1 MSFAPY
7 LYFSFVLVSLFSIL
21 EVTKNFKH
29 SLLLKIQ
36 FIGLLTFA
44 SAINLFL
51 FKGPLTEV
59 ELSIVRLLIDLMPMF
74 VLNIALIIYAYK
86 VPIWI
91 FIAELSIGVIGGIF
105 VAFFT
110 SNSPNHFVQA
120 DTFHF
125 YSIASTRNEYLKVF
139 RILLLSG
146 YFLFFVGFITKT
158 TFFEQQKNQFFKPL
172 RFWITLM
179 ILGFVLYIFENTLP
193 IHVYTKGVYSTHV
206 LPIYLMLGILYRPQ
220 SINAPWYQF
229 DELSDINKAEIS
241 KDNFEAAF
249 YTSEFYLKEKASIES
264 LSVDLGSNKTMVTAF
279 IKKNT
284 GLGFADLINKT
295 RVDYLVEL
303 LREGK
308 HEDYTIE
315 ALAKMSGFGSRQTMY
330 KAFAK
335 FRNQSPSDFID
346 SLKH

>member
-21 EVTKNFKH
+21 EITKNFKH
-29 SLLLKIQ
+29 SLFLKIQ

-44 SAINLFL
+44 SVINLFL
-51 FKGPLTEV
+51 FKGPITEV
-59 ELSIVRLLIDLMPMF
+59 ELSIVRLLIDLMPIF
-74 VLNIALIIYAYK
+74 VLNIALILYAYK
-86 VPIWI
+86 IPTWL
-91 FIAELSIGVIGGIF
+91 FIVEIVAGIIGAVLVGL
-105 VAFFT
+105 FT
-110 SNSPNHFVQA
+110 SNTPSNFNHSESLNLY
-120 DTFHF
+120 T
-125 YSIASTRNEYLKVF
+125 IAATTNWYIKIF
-139 RILLLSG
+139 RMLLLSA
-146 YFLFFVGFITKT
+146 YLLFFVGFITKS

-179 ILGFVLYIFENTLP
+179 ILGFVLYIVENTLP

-206 LPIYLMLGILYRPQ
+206 LPIYLLLGILYRPQ
-220 SINAPWYQF
+220 SINAAWYQF
-229 DELSDINKAEIS
+229 DDLSSINKVEIS
-241 KDNFEAAF
+241 KDNFEIAF
-249 YTSEFYLKEKASIES
+249 YASHFYLKEKASIEN
-264 LSVDLGSNKTMVTAF
+264 LSVDLDSNKIIVTAF

-284 GLGFADLINKT
+284 GLGFADLINKS

-335 FRNQSPSDFID
+335 FRNQSPTDFIE

>member
-1 MSFAPY
+1 MSFATY

-29 SLLLKIQ
+29 SLFLKIQ

-44 SAINLFL
+44 SVINLFL
-51 FKGPLTEV
+51 FKGPITEV
-59 ELSIVRLLIDLMPMF
+59 ELSIVRLLIDLMPIF
-74 VLNIALIIYAYK
+74 VLNIALILYAYK
-86 VPIWI
+86 IPTWL
-91 FIAELSIGVIGGIF
+91 FIVEIVAGIIGAVLVGI
-105 VAFFT
+105 FT
-110 SNSPNHFVQA
+110 SNTPSNFNHSESLNLF
-120 DTFHF
+120 T
-125 YSIASTRNEYLKVF
+125 IAATTNWYIKIF
-139 RILLLSG
+139 RMLLLSA
-146 YFLFFVGFITKT
+146 YLLFFVGFITKS

-179 ILGFVLYIFENTLP
+179 ILGFVLYIVENALP
-193 IHVYTKGVYSTHV
+193 IHLYTKGVYSTHV
-206 LPIYLMLGILYRPQ
+206 LPIYLLLGILYRPQ
-220 SINAPWYQF
+220 SINAAWYQF
-229 DELSDINKAEIS
+229 DDLSSINKVEIS
-241 KDNFEAAF
+241 KDNFEIAF
-249 YTSEFYLKEKASIES
+249 YASHFYLKEKASIEN
-264 LSVDLGSNKTMVTAF
+264 LSVDLDSNKIIVTAF

-284 GLGFADLINKT
+284 GLGFADLINKS

-335 FRNQSPSDFID
+335 FRNQSPTDFIE

>member
-29 SLLLKIQ
+29 SLFLKIQ

-44 SAINLFL
+44 SVINLFL
-51 FKGPLTEV
+51 FKGPITEV
-59 ELSIVRLLIDLMPMF
+59 ELSIVRLLIDLMPIF
-74 VLNIALIIYAYK
+74 VLNIALILYAYK
-86 VPIWI
+86 IPTWL
-91 FIAELSIGVIGGIF
+91 FIVEIVAGIIGAVLVGI
-105 VAFFT
+105 FT
-110 SNSPNHFVQA
+110 SNTPSNFNHSESLNLF
-120 DTFHF
+120 T
-125 YSIASTRNEYLKVF
+125 IAATTNWYIKIF
-139 RILLLSG
+139 RMLLLSA
-146 YFLFFVGFITKT
+146 YLLFFVGFITKS

-179 ILGFVLYIFENTLP
+179 ILGFVIYIVENALP

-206 LPIYLMLGILYRPQ
+206 LPIYLLLGILYRPQ
-220 SINAPWYQF
+220 SINAAWYQF
-229 DELSDINKAEIS
+229 DDLSSINKVEIS
-241 KDNFEAAF
+241 KDNFEIAF
-249 YTSEFYLKEKASIES
+249 YASHFYLKEKASIEN
-264 LSVDLGSNKTMVTAF
+264 LSVDLDSNKIIVTAF

-284 GLGFADLINKT
+284 GLGFADLINKS

-335 FRNQSPSDFID
+335 FKNQSPTDFIE

>member
-1 MSFAPY
+1 MSFATY

-29 SLLLKIQ
+29 SLFLKIQ

-44 SAINLFL
+44 SVINLFL
-51 FKGPLTEV
+51 FKGPITEV
-59 ELSIVRLLIDLMPMF
+59 ELSIVRLLIDLMPIF
-74 VLNIALIIYAYK
+74 VLNIALILYAYK
-86 VPIWI
+86 IPTWL
-91 FIAELSIGVIGGIF
+91 FIVEIVAGIIGAVLVGI
-105 VAFFT
+105 FT
-110 SNSPNHFVQA
+110 SNTPSNFNHSESLNLF
-120 DTFHF
+120 T
-125 YSIASTRNEYLKVF
+125 IAATTNWYIKIF
-139 RILLLSG
+139 RMLLLSA
-146 YFLFFVGFITKT
+146 YLLFFVGFITKS

-179 ILGFVLYIFENTLP
+179 ILGFVIYIVENALP

-206 LPIYLMLGILYRPQ
+206 LPIYLLLGILYRPQ
-220 SINAPWYQF
+220 SINAAWYQF
-229 DELSDINKAEIS
+229 DDLSSINKVEIS
-241 KDNFEAAF
+241 KDNFEIAF
-249 YTSEFYLKEKASIES
+249 YSSHFYLKEKASIEN
-264 LSVDLGSNKTMVTAF
+264 LSVDLDSNKIIVTAF

-284 GLGFADLINKT
+284 GLGFADLINKS

-335 FRNQSPSDFID
+335 FKNQSPTDFIE

>member
-29 SLLLKIQ
+29 SLFLKIQ
-36 FIGLLTFA
+36 FIGLLAFA
-44 SAINLFL
+44 SVINLFL

-59 ELSIVRLLIDLMPMF
+59 ELSIVRLLIDLMPIF
-74 VLNIALIIYAYK
+74 VLNIALILYAYK
-86 VPIWI
+86 IPTWL
-91 FIAELSIGVIGGIF
+91 FIVEIVAGIIGAVLVGI
-105 VAFFT
+105 FT
-110 SNSPNHFVQA
+110 SNTPSNFNHSESLNLF
-120 DTFHF
+120 T
-125 YSIASTRNEYLKVF
+125 IAATTNWYIKIF
-139 RILLLSG
+139 RMLLLSA
-146 YFLFFVGFITKT
+146 YLLFFVGFITKS

-179 ILGFVLYIFENTLP
+179 ILGFVLYIVENALP

-206 LPIYLMLGILYRPQ
+206 LPIYLLLGILYRPQ
-220 SINAPWYQF
+220 SINAAWYQF
-229 DELSDINKAEIS
+229 DDLSSINKVEIS
-241 KDNFEAAF
+241 KDNFEIAF
-249 YTSEFYLKEKASIES
+249 YSSHFYLKEKASIEN
-264 LSVDLGSNKTMVTAF
+264 LSVDLDSNKIIVTAF

-284 GLGFADLINKT
+284 GLGFADLINKS

-335 FRNQSPSDFID
+335 FRNQSPTDFID

>member
-1 MSFAPY
+1 MSFATY

-29 SLLLKIQ
+29 SLFLKIQ

-44 SAINLFL
+44 SVINLFL
-51 FKGPLTEV
+51 FKGPITEV
-59 ELSIVRLLIDLMPMF
+59 ELSIVRLLIDLMPIF
-74 VLNIALIIYAYK
+74 VLNIALILYAYK
-86 VPIWI
+86 IPTWL
-91 FIAELSIGVIGGIF
+91 FIVEIVAGIIGAVLVGI
-105 VAFFT
+105 FT
-110 SNSPNHFVQA
+110 SNTPSNFNHSESLNLF
-120 DTFHF
+120 T
-125 YSIASTRNEYLKVF
+125 IAATTNWYIKIF
-139 RILLLSG
+139 RMLLLSA
-146 YFLFFVGFITKT
+146 YLLFFVGFITKS

-179 ILGFVLYIFENTLP
+179 ILGFVLYIVENALP

-206 LPIYLMLGILYRPQ
+206 LPIYLLLGILYRPQ
-220 SINAPWYQF
+220 SINAAWYQF
-229 DELSDINKAEIS
+229 DDLSSINKVEIS
-241 KDNFEAAF
+241 KDNFEIAF
-249 YTSEFYLKEKASIES
+249 YASHFYLKEKASIEN
-264 LSVDLGSNKTMVTAF
+264 LSVDLDSNKIIVTAF

-284 GLGFADLINKT
+284 GLGFADLINKS

-335 FRNQSPSDFID
+335 FRNQSPTDFIE

>member
-1 MSFAPY
+1 MSFATY

-29 SLLLKIQ
+29 SLFLKIQ
-36 FIGLLTFA
+36 FIGLLTFV
-44 SAINLFL
+44 SVINLFL

-59 ELSIVRLLIDLMPMF
+59 ELSIVRLLIDLMPIF
-74 VLNIALIIYAYK
+74 VLNIALILYAYK
-86 VPIWI
+86 IPTWL
-91 FIAELSIGVIGGIF
+91 FIVEIVAGIIGAVLVGL
-105 VAFFT
+105 FT
-110 SNSPNHFVQA
+110 SNTPSNFNHSESLNLF
-120 DTFHF
+120 T
-125 YSIASTRNEYLKVF
+125 IAATTNWYIKIF
-139 RILLLSG
+139 RMLLLSA
-146 YFLFFVGFITKT
+146 YLLFFVGFITKS

-179 ILGFVLYIFENTLP
+179 ILGFVIYIVENALP

-206 LPIYLMLGILYRPQ
+206 LPIYLLLGILYRPQ
-220 SINAPWYQF
+220 SINAAWYQF
-229 DELSDINKAEIS
+229 DDLSSINKVEIS
-241 KDNFEAAF
+241 KDNFEIAF
-249 YTSEFYLKEKASIES
+249 YASHFYLKEKASIEN
-264 LSVDLGSNKTMVTAF
+264 LSVDLDSNKIIVTAF

-284 GLGFADLINKT
+284 GLGFADLINKS

-335 FRNQSPSDFID
+335 FKNQSPTDFIE

>member
-21 EVTKNFKH
+21 EITKNFKH
-29 SLLLKIQ
+29 SLFLKIQ

-44 SAINLFL
+44 SVINLFL
-51 FKGPLTEV
+51 FKGPITEV
-59 ELSIVRLLIDLMPMF
+59 ELSIVRLLIDLMPIF
-74 VLNIALIIYAYK
+74 VLNIALILYAYK
-86 VPIWI
+86 IPTWL
-91 FIAELSIGVIGGIF
+91 FIVEIVAGIIGAVLVGL
-105 VAFFT
+105 FT
-110 SNSPNHFVQA
+110 SNTPSNFNHSESLNLY
-120 DTFHF
+120 T
-125 YSIASTRNEYLKVF
+125 IAATTNWYIKIF
-139 RILLLSG
+139 RMLLLSA
-146 YFLFFVGFITKT
+146 YLLFFVGFITKS

-179 ILGFVLYIFENTLP
+179 ILGFVLYIAENALP

-206 LPIYLMLGILYRPQ
+206 LPIYLLLGILYRPQ
-220 SINAPWYQF
+220 SINAAWYQF
-229 DELSDINKAEIS
+229 DDLSSINKVEIS
-241 KDNFEAAF
+241 KDNFEIAF
-249 YTSEFYLKEKASIES
+249 YASHFYLKEKASIEN
-264 LSVDLGSNKTMVTAF
+264 LSVDLDSNKIIVTAF

-284 GLGFADLINKT
+284 GLGFADLINKS

-335 FRNQSPSDFID
+335 FRNQSPTDFIE